1 MRFAIGVVI
10 AVFASTVLPAL
21 EREPFR
27 RPFTDGDACGRL
39 SSLTVPNATITL
51 AAAVEA
57 GGFTPPE
64 GDAGARAM
72 RALPAFCRVAA
83 MLRPSADSDIK
94 IEVWLP
100 VAGWNGKYEA
110 VGNGAFN
117 GTIAYPAMAAALARG
132 YATSSTDTGH
142 TGNTASFAAG
152 HPEKVIDFGWR
163 AVHEMTVAAKQIVNG
178 YYGSPLRHAYWNGCS
193 AGGRQALKEAQRFPA
208 DFDGIIAGAPGL
220 DWTGRATQAVRIAKA
235 LEDPEARLTAA
246 QAQLVHRAALD
257 ACDANDGIKDGVIG
271 DPAHCRFDPGTLEC
285 KGAGQ
290 EREGAGQERGG
301 TGQDREPFRRAES
314 GCLAPAQVATVRA
327 IYAPLANAATG
338 RPIAGLFPGSEL
350 GWTDRGWSASAR
362 ATGLDQFR
370 YLVFADPA
378 WQLSAFK
385 GEADAGRAEE
395 MDRDTINALDPDLR
409 PFLDRGGK
417 LIQYHGWSDPQISP
431 GASTQ
436 YYARVVD
443 TAGGATKVDRGY
455 RLFMAPGMAHCGG
468 GEGPNTFDMLF
479 ALEQWVEY
487 REPPDRIIASHA
499 VDGRVDRTRP
509 LCPYPQVAVY
519 RGQGSTDAAG
529 NFTCALTA
537 AR

>member
-1 MRFAIGVVI
+1 MRFVI
-10 AVFASTVLPAL
+10 AVLSAVCLSTVASTAMLEPTPAAGPL
-21 EREPFR
+21 AAAS
-27 RPFTDGDACGRL
+27 DGDACERL
-39 SSLTVPNATITL
+39 SSLAIANATITVARVVVGAL
-51 AAAVEA
+51 PADIAVGESRAA
-57 GGFTPPE
+57 
-64 GDAGARAM
+64 

-83 MLRPSADSDIK
+83 TLRPSADSDIK

-117 GTIAYPAMAAALARG
+117 GSIAYPAMAAALTRG

-163 AVHEMTVAAKQIVNG
+163 AVHEMTVAAKQIVNR
-178 YYGSPLRHAYWNGCS
+178 YYGSPLKRAYWTGCS

-208 DFDGIIAGAPGL
+208 DFDGIVAGAPGL

-235 LEDPEARLTAA
+235 LEDPDARLTAA
-246 QAQLVHRAALD
+246 LAHLVHRATLD
-257 ACDANDGIKDGVIG
+257 ACDANDGNKDGLIA
-271 DPAHCRFDPGTLEC
+271 DPAQCRFDPAALEC
-285 KGAGQ
+285 KGASH
-290 EREGAGQERGG
+290 
-301 TGQDREPFRRAES
+301 D
-314 GCLAPAQVATVRA
+314 GCLTPAQVATVRS
-327 IYAPLANAATG
+327 IYAPIANAATG
-338 RPIAGLFPGSEL
+338 LPIAGLFPGSEL
-350 GWTDRGWSASAR
+350 GWTERGWSASAR
-362 ATGLDQFR
+362 ATGLEQFR
-370 YLVFADPA
+370 YLVFSDPA
-378 WQLSAFK
+378 WQVSAFK
-385 GEADAGRAEE
+385 GEADAARAEE

-436 YYARVVD
+436 YYARVAD
-443 TAGGATKVDRGY
+443 ASGGAAKVDRGY

-499 VDGRVDRTRP
+499 TDGRVDRTRP

-529 NFTCALTA
+529 NFACMS
-537 AR
+537 R